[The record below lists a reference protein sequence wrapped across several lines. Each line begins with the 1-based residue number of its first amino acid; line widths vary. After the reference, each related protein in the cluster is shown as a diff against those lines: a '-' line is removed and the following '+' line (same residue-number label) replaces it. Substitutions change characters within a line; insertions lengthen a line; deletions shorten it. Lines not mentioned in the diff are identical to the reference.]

1 MENLSYIHESS
12 DGRLCPTLKKILEDQ
27 GNNLSEPLDYFAIL
41 LHSLMIETNFEVMN
55 HQSTWKKGQSYGFE
69 YKIPNQMD
77 PENHC
82 SLRIHQIGPVI
93 SIIGEIFSIF
103 KKIFCL
109 TTCSINKYGILC
121 LGNYHGNP
129 KESFVWTKP
138 KITEVINPNP
148 VILDRK
154 FFDLREISRDF
165 KNKIALPL
173 WSRMSNNAEFPH
185 LLFLPDEILVEFAAN
200 LSDPSSIK
208 NFIETCTRFR
218 NITTNPLLWKRLL
231 QK

>member
-1 MENLSYIHESS
+1 M
-12 DGRLCPTLKKILEDQ
+12 G
-27 GNNLSEPLDYFAIL
+27 
-41 LHSLMIETNFEVMN
+41 
-55 HQSTWKKGQSYGFE
+55 
-69 YKIPNQMD
+69 
-77 PENHC
+77 C

-93 SIIGEIFSIF
+93 SIIGKILSIF
-103 KKIFCL
+103 LKEYFVL

-185 LLFLPDEILVEFAAN
+185 LLFL
-200 LSDPSSIK
+200 
-208 NFIETCTRFR
+208 
-218 NITTNPLLWKRLL
+218 
-231 QK
+231 